1 MDNSAIKNN
10 VTKEYLMTWEDLF
23 GIFSNIKLKYYVHC
37 DRNLIIHTEK
47 YITLHTH
54 THTKGKEKSITNENV
69 HNKNVNSDFLWDV
82 SLLLVSFS

>member
-10 VTKEYLMTWEDLF
+10 VTKEHLMTWDDLF

-47 YITLHTH
+47 YMTLHTH
-54 THTKGKEKSITNENV
+54 THTHTKDKEKS
-69 HNKNVNSDFLWDV
+69 
-82 SLLLVSFS
+82 

>member
-10 VTKEYLMTWEDLF
+10 VTKEHLMTWEDLF

-47 YITLHTH
+47 YMTLHTH
-54 THTKGKEKSITNENV
+54 THTHKGQRKIMTENV
-69 HNKNVNSDFLWDV
+69 HNKM
-82 SLLLVSFS
+82 